1 MKKNLKKKMNVQK
14 KNKFSKEES
23 MFKSYNET
31 FYTSLKSLK
40 FLSNPLPRELKLLY
54 HFEQNESAAVSS
66 TIGQLESALD
76 DLLFKNEQI
85 KKTMKD
91 LKEEINDLKNKVI
104 EECNGGNIHDLKP
117 QIKLLQDAL
126 NNFIEKQKIENFRL
140 KEEIALLEKE
150 KADIQQ
156 SIYDALGYLNKLEKI
171 VGIKSKTFTYYYD
184 QTLSEN
190 EFASKFIIKDE
201 NI

>member
-1 MKKNLKKKMNVQK
+1 MNVQK

-23 MFKSYNET
+23 MLKSYNET

-104 EECNGGNIHDLKP
+104 EESNGGNITDLKP

-126 NNFIEKQKIENFRL
+126 TNFMEKQKIENFRL

>member
-1 MKKNLKKKMNVQK
+1 MSSQK

-23 MFKSYNET
+23 MLKSYNET

>member
-1 MKKNLKKKMNVQK
+1 MSSQ
-14 KNKFSKEES
+14 NKPQSKPSKEES
-23 MFKSYNET
+23 MLKSYNET
-31 FYTSLKSLK
+31 FYTSLKSLQ
-40 FLSNPLPRELKLLY
+40 FLSNPLPREQKLLY

-76 DLLFKNEQI
+76 DLIFKNEQI

-91 LKEEINDLKNKVI
+91 LKNEIKDLKDQINDDNKGGDS
-104 EECNGGNIHDLKP
+104 EEYAP
-117 QIKLLQDAL
+117 QVKILQDAL
-126 NNFIEKQKIENFRL
+126 NDFIEKQKVENFRL

-150 KADIQQ
+150 KAEVQQ
-156 SIYDALGYLNKLEKI
+156 SIYDALGYLNKLEKV
-171 VGIKSKTFTYYYD
+171 VGIKSKTYTYYYD

-190 EFASKFIIKDE
+190 EFASKFIIKNE

>member
-1 MKKNLKKKMNVQK
+1 MSTQ
-14 KNKFSKEES
+14 NKLQNKPSKEES
-23 MFKSYNET
+23 MLKSYNET
-31 FYTSLKSLK
+31 FYTSLKSLQ
-40 FLSNPLPRELKLLY
+40 FLSNPLPREQKLLY

-76 DLLFKNEQI
+76 DLIFKNEQI

-91 LKEEINDLKNKVI
+91 LKNEIQDLKDQINDDNQ
-104 EECNGGNIHDLKP
+104 GGDSDEYAP
-117 QIKLLQDAL
+117 QVKILQDAL
-126 NNFIEKQKIENFRL
+126 NDFIEKQKVENYRL

-150 KADIQQ
+150 KAEVQQ

-171 VGIKSKTFTYYYD
+171 VGIKSKTYTYYYD

>member
-1 MKKNLKKKMNVQK
+1 MNVQK

-23 MFKSYNET
+23 MLKSYNET

>member
-1 MKKNLKKKMNVQK
+1 MSSQK

-23 MFKSYNET
+23 MLKSYNET
-31 FYTSLKSLK
+31 FYTSLKSLQ

-104 EECNGGNIHDLKP
+104 EESNGANIHDLKP

>member
-1 MKKNLKKKMNVQK
+1 MSSQ
-14 KNKFSKEES
+14 NKLQNKPSKEES
-23 MFKSYNET
+23 MLKSYNET
-31 FYTSLKSLK
+31 FYTSLKSLQ
-40 FLSNPLPRELKLLY
+40 FLSNPLPREQKLLY

-76 DLLFKNEQI
+76 DLIFKNEQI

-91 LKEEINDLKNKVI
+91 LKNEIQDLKDQINDDNQ
-104 EECNGGNIHDLKP
+104 GGDSDEYAP
-117 QIKLLQDAL
+117 QVKILQDAL
-126 NNFIEKQKIENFRL
+126 NDFIEKQKVENYRL

-150 KADIQQ
+150 KAEVQQ

-171 VGIKSKTFTYYYD
+171 VGIKAKTYTYYYD

>member
-1 MKKNLKKKMNVQK
+1 MSSQK

-23 MFKSYNET
+23 MLKSYNET
-31 FYTSLKSLK
+31 FYTSLKSLQ

>member
-1 MKKNLKKKMNVQK
+1 ML
-14 KNKFSKEES
+14 
-23 MFKSYNET
+23 KSYNET
-31 FYTSLKSLK
+31 FYTSLKSLQ
-40 FLSNPLPRELKLLY
+40 FLSNPLPREQKLLY

-76 DLLFKNEQI
+76 DLIFKNEQI

-91 LKEEINDLKNKVI
+91 LKNEIQNLKDQINEDTEGGGDSEEYA
-104 EECNGGNIHDLKP
+104 P
-117 QIKLLQDAL
+117 QVKILQDAL
-126 NNFIEKQKIENFRL
+126 NDFIEKQKVENYRL

-150 KADIQQ
+150 KAEVQQ

-171 VGIKSKTFTYYYD
+171 GGIKAKTYTYYYD

>member
-1 MKKNLKKKMNVQK
+1 MSSQ
-14 KNKFSKEES
+14 NKLQNKPSKEES
-23 MFKSYNET
+23 MLKSYNET
-31 FYTSLKSLK
+31 FYTSLKSLQ
-40 FLSNPLPRELKLLY
+40 FLSNPLPREQKLLY

-76 DLLFKNEQI
+76 DLIFKNEQI

-91 LKEEINDLKNKVI
+91 LKNEIQNLKDQINEDTEGGGDSEEYA
-104 EECNGGNIHDLKP
+104 P
-117 QIKLLQDAL
+117 QVKILQDAL
-126 NNFIEKQKIENFRL
+126 NDFIEKQKVENFRL

-150 KADIQQ
+150 KAEVQQ
-156 SIYDALGYLNKLEKI
+156 SIYDALGYLNKLEKV
-171 VGIKSKTFTYYYD
+171 VGIKSKTYTYYYD

>member
-1 MKKNLKKKMNVQK
+1 MSSQ
-14 KNKFSKEES
+14 NKLQNKPSKEES
-23 MFKSYNET
+23 MLKSYNET

>member
-1 MKKNLKKKMNVQK
+1 MSSQ
-14 KNKFSKEES
+14 NKPQSKPSKEES
-23 MFKSYNET
+23 MLKSYNET
-31 FYTSLKSLK
+31 FYTSLKSLQ
-40 FLSNPLPRELKLLY
+40 FLSNPLPREQKLLY

-76 DLLFKNEQI
+76 DLIFKNEQI

-91 LKEEINDLKNKVI
+91 LKNEIKDLKDQINDDNKGGDS
-104 EECNGGNIHDLKP
+104 EEYAP
-117 QIKLLQDAL
+117 QVKILQDAL
-126 NNFIEKQKIENFRL
+126 NNFIDKQKVENFRL

-150 KADIQQ
+150 KAEVQQ
-156 SIYDALGYLNKLEKI
+156 SIYDALGYLNKLEKV
-171 VGIKSKTFTYYYD
+171 VGIKSKTYTYYYD

>member
-1 MKKNLKKKMNVQK
+1 MNVQK

-23 MFKSYNET
+23 MLKSYNET

-104 EECNGGNIHDLKP
+104 EESNGGNITDLKP

-126 NNFIEKQKIENFRL
+126 TNFIEKQKIENFRL

>member
-1 MKKNLKKKMNVQK
+1 MSSQK

-23 MFKSYNET
+23 MLKSYNET

-104 EECNGGNIHDLKP
+104 EESNGGNITDLKP

>member
-1 MKKNLKKKMNVQK
+1 MSSQK

-23 MFKSYNET
+23 MLKSYNET
-31 FYTSLKSLK
+31 FYISLKSLQ

-104 EECNGGNIHDLKP
+104 EESNGGNITDLKP

-126 NNFIEKQKIENFRL
+126 TNFMEKQKIENFRL

>member
-1 MKKNLKKKMNVQK
+1 MSSQ
-14 KNKFSKEES
+14 NKLQNKPSKEES
-23 MFKSYNET
+23 MLKSYNET
-31 FYTSLKSLK
+31 FYTSLKSLQ
-40 FLSNPLPRELKLLY
+40 FLSNPLPREQKLLY

-76 DLLFKNEQI
+76 DLIFKNEQI

-91 LKEEINDLKNKVI
+91 LKNEIQNLKDQINEDNEKGESEEYA
-104 EECNGGNIHDLKP
+104 P
-117 QIKLLQDAL
+117 QVKILQDAL
-126 NNFIEKQKIENFRL
+126 NDFIEKQKVENFRL

-150 KADIQQ
+150 KAEVQQ

-171 VGIKSKTFTYYYD
+171 VGIKSKTYTYYYD

>member
-1 MKKNLKKKMNVQK
+1 MSTQ
-14 KNKFSKEES
+14 NKLQNKPSKEES
-23 MFKSYNET
+23 MLKSYNET
-31 FYTSLKSLK
+31 FYTSLKSLQ
-40 FLSNPLPRELKLLY
+40 FLSNPLPREQKLLY

-76 DLLFKNEQI
+76 DLIFKNEQI

-91 LKEEINDLKNKVI
+91 LKNEIQNLKDQINEDTEGGGDSEEYA
-104 EECNGGNIHDLKP
+104 P
-117 QIKLLQDAL
+117 QVKILQDAL
-126 NNFIEKQKIENFRL
+126 NDFIEKQKVENFRL

-150 KADIQQ
+150 KAEVQQ

-171 VGIKSKTFTYYYD
+171 VGIKSKTYTYYYD

>member
-1 MKKNLKKKMNVQK
+1 MSSQK

-23 MFKSYNET
+23 MLKSYNET
-31 FYTSLKSLK
+31 FYTSLKSLQ

-104 EECNGGNIHDLKP
+104 EESNGGNITDLKP

>member
-1 MKKNLKKKMNVQK
+1 MSSQK

-23 MFKSYNET
+23 MLKSYNET
-31 FYTSLKSLK
+31 FYTSLKSLQ

-76 DLLFKNEQI
+76 DLIFKNEQI

-91 LKEEINDLKNKVI
+91 LKNEIKDLKDQINDDNKGGDS
-104 EECNGGNIHDLKP
+104 EEYAP
-117 QIKLLQDAL
+117 QVKILQDAL
-126 NNFIEKQKIENFRL
+126 NDFIEKQKVENFRL

-150 KADIQQ
+150 KAEVQQ
-156 SIYDALGYLNKLEKI
+156 SIYDALGYLNKLEKV
-171 VGIKSKTFTYYYD
+171 VGIKSKTYTYYYD

>member
-1 MKKNLKKKMNVQK
+1 MSSQ
-14 KNKFSKEES
+14 NKPQSKPSKEES
-23 MFKSYNET
+23 MLKSYNET
-31 FYTSLKSLK
+31 FYTSLKSLQ
-40 FLSNPLPRELKLLY
+40 FLSNPLPREQKLLY

-76 DLLFKNEQI
+76 DLIFKNEQI

-91 LKEEINDLKNKVI
+91 LKNEIQDLKDQINDDNKGGDS
-104 EECNGGNIHDLKP
+104 EEYAP
-117 QIKLLQDAL
+117 QVKILQDAL
-126 NNFIEKQKIENFRL
+126 NDFIEKQKVENFRL

-150 KADIQQ
+150 KAEVQQ
-156 SIYDALGYLNKLEKI
+156 SIYDALGYLNKLEKV
-171 VGIKSKTFTYYYD
+171 VGIKSKTYTYYYD

>member
-1 MKKNLKKKMNVQK
+1 ML
-14 KNKFSKEES
+14 
-23 MFKSYNET
+23 KSYNET
-31 FYTSLKSLK
+31 FYTSLKSLQ

-104 EECNGGNIHDLKP
+104 EESNGGNITDLKP

-126 NNFIEKQKIENFRL
+126 TNFMEKQKIENFRL

>member
-1 MKKNLKKKMNVQK
+1 MSSQK

-23 MFKSYNET
+23 MLKSYNET
-31 FYTSLKSLK
+31 FYTSLKSLQ

-104 EECNGGNIHDLKP
+104 EESNGANIHDLKP

-126 NNFIEKQKIENFRL
+126 NNFIEKQKVENFRL

>member
-1 MKKNLKKKMNVQK
+1 MSSQK

-23 MFKSYNET
+23 MLKSYNET
-31 FYTSLKSLK
+31 FYISLKSLQ

-104 EECNGGNIHDLKP
+104 EESNGGNITDLKP

-126 NNFIEKQKIENFRL
+126 TNFMEKQKIENFRL

-190 EFASKFIIKDE
+190 EFASKFIIRDE

>member
-1 MKKNLKKKMNVQK
+1 MNVQK

-23 MFKSYNET
+23 MLKSYNET

-104 EECNGGNIHDLKP
+104 EECNGGNIQDLKP

>member
-1 MKKNLKKKMNVQK
+1 MSSQK

-23 MFKSYNET
+23 MLKSYNET
-31 FYTSLKSLK
+31 FYTSLKSLQ
-40 FLSNPLPRELKLLY
+40 FLSNPLPREQKLLY

-76 DLLFKNEQI
+76 DLIFKNEQI

-91 LKEEINDLKNKVI
+91 LKNEIQDLKDQINDDNQ
-104 EECNGGNIHDLKP
+104 GGDSDEYAP
-117 QIKLLQDAL
+117 QVKILQDAL
-126 NNFIEKQKIENFRL
+126 NDFIEKQKVENYRL

-150 KADIQQ
+150 KAEVQQ

-171 VGIKSKTFTYYYD
+171 VGIKSKTYTYYYD

>member
-1 MKKNLKKKMNVQK
+1 MSSQ
-14 KNKFSKEES
+14 NKLQNKPSKEES
-23 MFKSYNET
+23 MLKSYNET
-31 FYTSLKSLK
+31 FYTSLKSLQ
-40 FLSNPLPRELKLLY
+40 FLSNPLPREQKLLY

-76 DLLFKNEQI
+76 DLIFKNEQI

-91 LKEEINDLKNKVI
+91 LKNEIQNLKDQINEDTEGGGDSEEYA
-104 EECNGGNIHDLKP
+104 P
-117 QIKLLQDAL
+117 QVKILQDAL
-126 NNFIEKQKIENFRL
+126 NDFIEKQKVENFRL

-150 KADIQQ
+150 KAEVQQ

-171 VGIKSKTFTYYYD
+171 VGIKSKTYTYYYD

>member
-1 MKKNLKKKMNVQK
+1 MNVQK

-23 MFKSYNET
+23 MLKSYNET

-104 EECNGGNIHDLKP
+104 EESNGANIHDLKP

>member
-1 MKKNLKKKMNVQK
+1 MSSQNKVQ
-14 KNKFSKEES
+14 NKPSKEES
-23 MFKSYNET
+23 MLKSYNET
-31 FYTSLKSLK
+31 FYTSLKSLQ
-40 FLSNPLPRELKLLY
+40 FLSNPLPREQKLLY

-76 DLLFKNEQI
+76 DLIFKNEQI

-91 LKEEINDLKNKVI
+91 LKNEIQDLKDQINDDNQ
-104 EECNGGNIHDLKP
+104 GGDSDEYAP
-117 QIKLLQDAL
+117 QVKILQDAL
-126 NNFIEKQKIENFRL
+126 NDFIEKQKVENYRL

-150 KADIQQ
+150 KAEVQQ

>member
-1 MKKNLKKKMNVQK
+1 MSTQ
-14 KNKFSKEES
+14 NKLQNKPSKEES
-23 MFKSYNET
+23 MLKSYNET
-31 FYTSLKSLK
+31 FYTSLKSLQ
-40 FLSNPLPRELKLLY
+40 FLSNPLPREQKLLY

-76 DLLFKNEQI
+76 DLIFKNEQI

-91 LKEEINDLKNKVI
+91 LKNEIQDLKDQINDDNQ
-104 EECNGGNIHDLKP
+104 GGDSDEYAP
-117 QIKLLQDAL
+117 QVKILQDAL
-126 NNFIEKQKIENFRL
+126 NDFIEKQKVENYRL

-150 KADIQQ
+150 KAEVQQ

-171 VGIKSKTFTYYYD
+171 VGIKAKTYTYYYD

>member
-1 MKKNLKKKMNVQK
+1 MSTINKPQ
-14 KNKFSKEES
+14 NKFSKEES
-23 MFKSYNET
+23 MLKSYNET
-31 FYTSLKSLK
+31 FYTSLKSLQ
-40 FLSNPLPRELKLLY
+40 FLSNPLPREQKLLY

-76 DLLFKNEQI
+76 DLIFKNEQI

-91 LKEEINDLKNKVI
+91 LKNEIQNLKDQINEDTEGGGDSEEYA
-104 EECNGGNIHDLKP
+104 P
-117 QIKLLQDAL
+117 QVKILQDAL
-126 NNFIEKQKIENFRL
+126 NDFIEKQKVENFRL

-150 KADIQQ
+150 KAEVQQ
-156 SIYDALGYLNKLEKI
+156 SIYDALGYLNKLEKV
-171 VGIKSKTFTYYYD
+171 VGIKAKTYTYYYD

>member
-1 MKKNLKKKMNVQK
+1 MSTQ
-14 KNKFSKEES
+14 NKLQNKPSKEES
-23 MFKSYNET
+23 MLKSYNET
-31 FYTSLKSLK
+31 FYTSLKSLQ
-40 FLSNPLPRELKLLY
+40 FLSNPLPREQKLLY

-76 DLLFKNEQI
+76 DLIFKNEQI

-91 LKEEINDLKNKVI
+91 LKNEIQDLKDQINDDNQ
-104 EECNGGNIHDLKP
+104 GGDSDEYAP
-117 QIKLLQDAL
+117 QVKILQDAL
-126 NNFIEKQKIENFRL
+126 NDFIEKQKVENFRL

-150 KADIQQ
+150 KAEVQQ

-171 VGIKSKTFTYYYD
+171 VGIKTKTYTYYYD

>member
-1 MKKNLKKKMNVQK
+1 MSSQ
-14 KNKFSKEES
+14 NKPQSKPSKEES
-23 MFKSYNET
+23 MLKSYNET
-31 FYTSLKSLK
+31 FYTSLKSLQ
-40 FLSNPLPRELKLLY
+40 FLSNPLPREQKLLY

-76 DLLFKNEQI
+76 DLIFKNEQI

-91 LKEEINDLKNKVI
+91 LKNEIKDLKDQINDDNKGGDS
-104 EECNGGNIHDLKP
+104 EEYAP
-117 QIKLLQDAL
+117 QVKILQDAL
-126 NNFIEKQKIENFRL
+126 NDFIEKQKVENFRL

-150 KADIQQ
+150 KAEVQQ

-171 VGIKSKTFTYYYD
+171 VGIKSKTYTYYYD

>member
-1 MKKNLKKKMNVQK
+1 MSSQ
-14 KNKFSKEES
+14 NKPQSKPSKEES
-23 MFKSYNET
+23 MLKSYNET
-31 FYTSLKSLK
+31 FYTSLKSLQ
-40 FLSNPLPRELKLLY
+40 FLSNPLPREQKLLY

-76 DLLFKNEQI
+76 DLIFKNEQI

-91 LKEEINDLKNKVI
+91 LKNEIKDLKDQINDDNKGGDS
-104 EECNGGNIHDLKP
+104 EEYAP
-117 QIKLLQDAL
+117 QVKILQDAL
-126 NNFIEKQKIENFRL
+126 NDFIEKQKVENFRL

-150 KADIQQ
+150 KAEVQQ
-156 SIYDALGYLNKLEKI
+156 SIYDALGYLNKLEKV
-171 VGIKSKTFTYYYD
+171 VGIKSKTYTYYYD

>member
-1 MKKNLKKKMNVQK
+1 MSSQK

-23 MFKSYNET
+23 MLKSYNET
-31 FYTSLKSLK
+31 FYTSLKSLQ

-104 EECNGGNIHDLKP
+104 EECNGGNIQDLKP

>member
-1 MKKNLKKKMNVQK
+1 ML
-14 KNKFSKEES
+14 
-23 MFKSYNET
+23 KSYNET

-91 LKEEINDLKNKVI
+91 LTVEICYSI
-104 EECNGGNIHDLKP
+104 E
-117 QIKLLQDAL
+117 
-126 NNFIEKQKIENFRL
+126 
-140 KEEIALLEKE
+140 
-150 KADIQQ
+150 
-156 SIYDALGYLNKLEKI
+156 
-171 VGIKSKTFTYYYD
+171 
-184 QTLSEN
+184 
-190 EFASKFIIKDE
+190 
-201 NI
+201 

>member
-1 MKKNLKKKMNVQK
+1 MNVQK

-23 MFKSYNET
+23 MLKSYNET

-104 EECNGGNIHDLKP
+104 EESNGGNITDLKP

>member
-1 MKKNLKKKMNVQK
+1 MSSQ
-14 KNKFSKEES
+14 NKPQSKPSKEES
-23 MFKSYNET
+23 MLKSYNET
-31 FYTSLKSLK
+31 FYTSLKSLQ
-40 FLSNPLPRELKLLY
+40 FLSNPLPREQKLLY

-76 DLLFKNEQI
+76 DLIFKNEQI

-91 LKEEINDLKNKVI
+91 LKNEIKDLKEQINDDNKGGDS
-104 EECNGGNIHDLKP
+104 EEYAP
-117 QIKLLQDAL
+117 QVKILQDAL
-126 NNFIEKQKIENFRL
+126 NDFIEKQKVENFRL

-150 KADIQQ
+150 KAEVQQ
-156 SIYDALGYLNKLEKI
+156 SIYDALGYLNKLEKV
-171 VGIKSKTFTYYYD
+171 VGIKSKTYTYYYD

>member
-1 MKKNLKKKMNVQK
+1 MSTQ
-14 KNKFSKEES
+14 NKLQNKPSKEES
-23 MFKSYNET
+23 MLKSYNET
-31 FYTSLKSLK
+31 FYTSLKSLQ
-40 FLSNPLPRELKLLY
+40 FLSNPLPREQKLLY

-76 DLLFKNEQI
+76 DLIFKNEQI

-91 LKEEINDLKNKVI
+91 LKNEIQDLKDQINDDNQ
-104 EECNGGNIHDLKP
+104 GGDSDEYAP
-117 QIKLLQDAL
+117 QVKILQDAL
-126 NNFIEKQKIENFRL
+126 NDFIEKQKVENYRL

-150 KADIQQ
+150 KAEVQQ
-156 SIYDALGYLNKLEKI
+156 SIYDALGYLNKLEKV
-171 VGIKSKTFTYYYD
+171 VGIKSKTYTYYYD